1 VMSPPTETSR
11 TKHKRETENSLFVG
25 QSKWVRM
32 FYDCGSHGFKCSLR
46 I

>member
-11 TKHKRETENSLFVG
+11 TKHKRETENNFFVG

-32 FYDCGSHGFKCSLR
+32 DLMIVVHMDLSVH
-46 I
+46 